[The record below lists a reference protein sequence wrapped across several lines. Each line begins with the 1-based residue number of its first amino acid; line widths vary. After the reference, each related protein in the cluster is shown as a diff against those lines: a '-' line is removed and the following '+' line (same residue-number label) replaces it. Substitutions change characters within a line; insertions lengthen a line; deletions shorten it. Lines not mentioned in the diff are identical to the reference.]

1 MSFGQSVE
9 SASVQAM
16 GHTKLILMVCRG
28 NISRSPVAAIILQRK
43 LAEHGLDGRYS
54 VASRGT
60 QGVAPDDLEP
70 VKFPNITY
78 YGDFYENSRGW
89 LHKHAIDLSSHTSR
103 PIDHDIVR
111 KASVIFVMDRR
122 TLQALAVLFPDEVH
136 KTHLLAE
143 IIAEHEEVIDPEE
156 ALERV
161 KVEHILNSMEA
172 MIATGLPTL
181 LSIADGRIRRH

>member
-1 MSFGQSVE
+1 
-9 SASVQAM
+9 M
-16 GHTKLILMVCRG
+16 GHAKLILMVCRG

-43 LAEHGLDGRYS
+43 LAEHGLDGGYS

-78 YGDFYENSRGW
+78 YGDFYENSKSW
-89 LHKHAIDLSSHTSR
+89 LHEHSIDLSSHTSR

-111 KASVIFVMDRR
+111 KASVIFAMDRK
-122 TLQALAVLFPDEVH
+122 TIQALAMLFPEEVH

-156 ALERV
+156 VPERV
-161 KVEHILNSMEA
+161 KVEQILSSMES
-172 MIATGLPTL
+172 MITTGLPTL
-181 LSIADGRIRRH
+181 LAIADGKTQRH